1 VKQGPTQCQDQADV
15 PFARWANTAT
25 AHHLQDRVPRT
36 VCTAE
41 KENSQVMHKQSTT
54 LRVVNVLQVCI
65 LKCFWKQISVCFSN
79 HSWQEEVEDS
89 KAAKGG
95 RGGEEG

>member
-1 VKQGPTQCQDQADV
+1 MQA
-15 PFARWANTAT
+15 
-25 AHHLQDRVPRT
+25 RVPCT
-36 VCTAE
+36 VFTAK
-41 KENSQVMHKQSTT
+41 KENSRIMHKQSTT
-54 LRVVNVLQVCI
+54 RRVVNVLQVCI